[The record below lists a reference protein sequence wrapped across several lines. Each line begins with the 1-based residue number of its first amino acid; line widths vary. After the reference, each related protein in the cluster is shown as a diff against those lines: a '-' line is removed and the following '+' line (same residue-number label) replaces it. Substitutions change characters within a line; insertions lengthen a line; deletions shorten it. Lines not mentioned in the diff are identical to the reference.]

1 MIIWRKYAGIG
12 IWTCVVVGNYW
23 IQCSN
28 SWSCDSNKGEVIP
41 KITNPGQGR
50 HEIKETQHI
59 WGQPIINLKFQMFL
73 VLFSNVSKNVFNNK
87 KINASII
94 V

>member
-1 MIIWRKYAGIG
+1 MIIWHKYAGIG

-50 HEIKETQHI
+50 HEIKET
-59 WGQPIINLKFQMFL
+59 
-73 VLFSNVSKNVFNNK
+73 
-87 KINASII
+87 
-94 V
+94 